1 MELWETFGHV
11 LNLIVVVLVLGI
23 PVVVGVVMARR
34 GGSIARPVGFAL
46 VVVFIVLIVLVVFSY
61 AVSDEAEQIVTPGS

>member
-1 MELWETFGHV
+1 MELSETIGNV

-23 PVVVGVVMARR
+23 PVVVGVVMVRR

-46 VVVFIVLIVLVVFSY
+46 TVAFIVLIVLVVFSY
-61 AVSDEAEQIVTPGS
+61 AVSEEAERIVTPGS